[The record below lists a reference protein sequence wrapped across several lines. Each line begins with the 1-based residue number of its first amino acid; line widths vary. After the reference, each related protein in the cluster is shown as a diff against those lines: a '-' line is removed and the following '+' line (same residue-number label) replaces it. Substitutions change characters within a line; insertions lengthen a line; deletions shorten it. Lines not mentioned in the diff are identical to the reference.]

1 MGLGRYPLIS
11 LAEARQ
17 RADKQRRMLADGVD
31 PLAEK
36 YSHCA
41 AVAAERAKAM
51 TFRQCADAYIA
62 SHRAG
67 WRGGDS
73 ERQWRGSLRDYAH
86 PVIAALPVQSI
97 DVALVMR
104 VLEPIWNAKPETAS
118 RVRGRMESVLDWATA
133 KMIGDWPG
141 ALDLIQMAVHYS
153 NPFLLSKLTKPPEL
167 RTGFGYDAYH
177 LAITAIDFLVALE
190 FFPNTAAGL
199 SGENMGDH
207 VEWLCGFAAAALRS
221 AEEHRALYD
230 FLAAPDGRGRGDRHQ
245 LLFRGAI
252 GAVLPRLIELRG
264 GGFTIEQKDEI
275 VAILA
280 SVLFPEHEVDL
291 ATVGRHRQRKQRKRQ
306 RTTT

>member
-1 MGLGRYPLIS
+1 MMKLGLGTP
-11 LAEARQ
+11 
-17 RADKQRRMLADGVD
+17 
-31 PLAEK
+31 P
-36 YSHCA
+36 
-41 AVAAERAKAM
+41 AVAEWLESVNKPHRFVVPPRSVRARRSAPQPAVIKRRPDDPAAKALL
-51 TFRQCADAYIA
+51 TD
-62 SHRAG
+62 
-67 WRGGDS
+67 
-73 ERQWRGSLRDYAH
+73 E
-86 PVIAALPVQSI
+86 
-97 DVALVMR
+97 
-104 VLEPIWNAKPETAS
+104 
-118 RVRGRMESVLDWATA
+118 RMENLW

-291 ATVGRHRQRKQRKRQ
+291 ATVGRHRQRKLRKRQ